1 MTKRVLAALGLTLL
15 MVGQSLAADISFTS
29 AIEQGAFSSLSK
41 EAGVALA
48 YKNVAPPHPLGITGF
63 DIGVEAEAVD
73 INKEST
79 YWKAAFNN
87 DAPSY
92 LVLPKLRIRKGLPF
106 GIDIGGMYSNVSNTN
121 VQLYG
126 AEVSKS
132 ILDGGAATPALG
144 VRATY
149 TRLAGL
155 KDLDIQTYGVDA
167 SIGKGF
173 LFLTPYAG
181 AGYLWINSKATGDL
195 QRLATVA
202 GAPLR
207 AEKLSQGRVF
217 AGLEIKP
224 LPLVRIT
231 GEFEYAL
238 RPIYSLKAAI
248 GF

>member
-1 MTKRVLAALGLTLL
+1 MTKRVLAVLGLILL
-15 MVGQSLAADISFTS
+15 VAGQSLAADISFTT
-29 AIEQGAFSSLSK
+29 AIGQSDFSSLSK

-48 YKNVAPPHPLGITGF
+48 YRNVAPPHPLGVTGF

-73 INKEST
+73 INKESA

-92 LVLPKLRIRKGLPF
+92 LVLPKLRVRKGLPF
-106 GIDIGGMYSNVSNTN
+106 GIDVGGMYSNVSDSNI
-121 VQLYG
+121 QLYG

-132 ILDGGAATPALG
+132 ILDGGAASPALG

-155 KDLDIQTYGVDA
+155 NDLDIQTYGVDA
-167 SIGKGF
+167 SIGKGI

-181 AGYLWINSKATGDL
+181 AGYLWIKSKATGDL
-195 QRLATVA
+195 QRLATAA
-202 GAPLR
+202 GTPLR
-207 AEKLSQGRVF
+207 EEKLSQGRVF
-217 AGLEIKP
+217 AGVEIKP

-238 RPIYSLKAAI
+238 RPIYSLKASI

>member
-1 MTKRVLAALGLTLL
+1 MVRVLAVLVLTLL
-15 MVGQSLAADISFTS
+15 VSGQALGADIGFTS
-29 AIEQGAFSSLSK
+29 AISQGAFNSLSK

-48 YKNVAPPHPLGITGF
+48 YKNVAPPHPLGVTGF

-73 INKEST
+73 INKESA
-79 YWKAAFNN
+79 YWNAAFNN

-92 LVLPKLRIRKGLPF
+92 LVLPKLRVRKGLPF
-106 GIDIGGMYSNVSNTN
+106 GIDVGGMYSNVPDSNI
-121 VQLYG
+121 QLYG

-155 KDLDIQTYGVDA
+155 NDLDIQTYGVDA
-167 SIGKGF
+167 SIGKGI
-173 LFLTPYAG
+173 LFLTPYVG
-181 AGYLWINSKATGDL
+181 GGYLWVNSKASGDL
-195 QRLATVA
+195 QRLATAA

-207 AEKLSQGRVF
+207 AEKLSLGRVF
-217 AGLEIKP
+217 AGVEIKP
-224 LPLVRIT
+224 FPLFRIT
-231 GEFEYAL
+231 GEFEYAI